1 MKNGD
6 FKNIFSFFDYLTFS
20 LFFMKGDEEIG
31 VEWDPDLSSRPKPK
45 WYRNLNKETIRNK
58 QLNAAMDPNFDPE
71 KLAAAGDKMQS
82 GNKNRAVVQAIPTI
96 AGGLSTD
103 VTLTKRTAYVSKNL

>member
-1 MKNGD
+1 
-6 FKNIFSFFDYLTFS
+6 
-20 LFFMKGDEEIG
+20 MKGDEEIG

-103 VTLTKRTAYVSKNL
+103 VTLTKRKNKFMKKICFENI